1 MSDPVRILLPVA
13 RCISGSVYRPRDK
26 DSDGKP
32 LVYKS
37 GPNIGQPRVDF
48 NIGLAIPK
56 TPGHTHW
63 AQSEWGTVVWR
74 AGQAFFPQA
83 HASTD
88 FSWKIDDGDSAAPN
102 KKGNK
107 MCDREGAPG
116 HWILWLGGARAP
128 ALYVSPSQG
137 VYQPVPA
144 GVEVP
149 EGERITKT
157 GDWLQAQIT
166 VTSNNSTQSPGVY
179 LNHGM
184 TLFVR
189 SDTEIKTGPDAAA
202 VFGAAPVAA
211 AMPAGVAPV
220 PFAAPPTP
228 FQAPGAPFA
237 PAPVAVAPHPAI
249 LAPVAPPLP
258 PAVPA
263 APAVPQMTAAANGAT
278 YQQYRDAGWTDAQM
292 RANGLLV

>member
-1 MSDPVRILLPVA
+1 MSDPIRILLPVA
-13 RCISGSVYRPRDK
+13 RHISGSVYKPRDK

-32 LVYKS
+32 LITKT
-37 GPNIGQPRVDF
+37 GPNAGQPRIDF

-63 AQSEWGTVVWR
+63 AQSEWGAVIYR
-74 AGQAFFPQA
+74 GGQQFFPQA
-83 HASTD
+83 HASPD
-88 FSWKIDDGDSAAPN
+88 FSWKIDDGDSPIPN

-116 HWILWLGGARAP
+116 HWVLWLSGSRAP

-137 VYQPVPA
+137 VYQPVPS

-157 GDWLQAQIT
+157 GDWLQAQVT

-189 SDTEIKTGPDAAA
+189 SDTEIKTGPDASA
-202 VFGAAPVAA
+202 VFGAAPVAT
-211 AMPAGVAPV
+211 AMPAAVAPV

-228 FQAPGAPFA
+228 FQV

-263 APAVPQMTAAANGAT
+263 APAVPQMTAKAAGAT
-278 YQQYRDAGWTDAQM
+278 YESFKAAGWTDAQM
-292 RANGLLV
+292 RDQGYLV